1 MTLLAKNMTCELQ
14 AWMPAGGGVWADTAK
29 EQSAIVRASL
39 ETQVAAKMDAKTVDS
54 SSLDWSAAEES
65 TDLHGSACIDEDAP
79 RLSSETSVLNAC
91 MGKQGFYAIRSFVH
105 QISLLWHLQA
115 FCNNSVLHKH
125 KYYILQCKIAFI
137 CVCVN
142 EQTSL

>member
-79 RLSSETSVLNAC
+79 RLSSESSVLNAC
-91 MGKQGFYAIRSFVH
+91 MGKQGFHAICRSLCTKYIF
-105 QISLLWHLQA
+105 WHPQA
-115 FCNNSVLHKH
+115 VCNSSVPYEQR
-125 KYYILQCKIAFI
+125 KYVLQCKVAFI
-137 CVCVN
+137 CVLADKSM
-142 EQTSL
+142 TT